1 MHWSER
7 IAREIIERN
16 PNKEE
21 YVCAAGISPSGSVHV
36 GNFRDIAIPY
46 FVSLALKKLG
56 KKSKLLFSWDD
67 FDRLRKVP
75 VNVSNVVEGYEKYI
89 GVPYSQIPCPFDS
102 SLSYAEYFEREFEN
116 SLKTLGVEYDVR
128 YQTKEYLSG
137 RYAKKVQL
145 ALEKRKEI
153 YDIMMSFKTQEANN
167 EDRENYFPVS
177 VYCGDCYKDSTI
189 VKSYNEDT
197 HELTYYCKACKK
209 EETVDVL
216 NYFKIKLVWKV
227 DWPMRWQME
236 NVDFEAGGID
246 HAASGGS
253 YEVDTVLAPK
263 IFGYNAPV
271 FQGYGW
277 LGFQGVSSMH
287 SSSGIN
293 ITPKD
298 ALKLY
303 EPEIL
308 RWLFCKYE
316 PKDAYNFY
324 FDETIIRHYSEF
336 DKGLQSYLDGTCDE
350 NIKNLFDLVLIKK
363 ENKVKTPFG
372 IIASLAPIVDFKL
385 ENLKNCLNKAGV
397 EFNEDSYER
406 LDKVKYWITTYMPQ
420 KMYKLL
426 ENKNT
431 EYINGLSCEEKE
443 TVKKLY
449 SYLKDNDV
457 KEKEVQQYLYDII
470 NDPNLSKK
478 ENMNKQQSY
487 FKIFYNLLFGTNEGP
502 RLYLFFSAS
511 NKNDYLKL
519 LEI

>member
-1 MHWSER
+1 MHWSEK
-7 IAREIIERN
+7 IALKVIERN

-46 FVSLALKKLG
+46 FVCKALQKLG
-56 KKSKLLFSWDD
+56 KKAKLLFSWDD

-75 VNVSNVVEGYEKYI
+75 VNVSNVVSGFEKYI
-89 GVPYSQIPCPFDS
+89 GMPYTQIPCPFDENENYA
-102 SLSYAEYFEREFEN
+102 SYFQKEFE
-116 SLKTLGVEYDVR
+116 SAMKVLGVDYDVR

-137 RYAKKVQL
+137 RYAKNVAY

-153 YDIMMSFKTQEANN
+153 YDILMSFKTQEANN
-167 EDRENYFPVS
+167 DDREKFYPVS
-177 VYCGDCYKDSTI
+177 VYCSGCFKDTTK
-189 VKSYNEDT
+189 VTNYNPQT
-197 HELTYYCKACKK
+197 HELTYFCRECGK
-209 EETVDVL
+209 EETVNVL
-216 NYFKIKLVWKV
+216 EYYKIKLIWKV
-227 DWPMRWQME
+227 DWPMRWRE
-236 NVDFEAGGID
+236 EGVDFEAGGID

-253 YEVDTVLAPK
+253 YDVDTVLSPK
-263 IFGYNAPV
+263 IWGYTAPV

-287 SSSGIN
+287 SSSGLN
-293 ITPKD
+293 ITPNT

-336 DKGLQSYLDGTCDE
+336 DKNLASYLDGTCDE
-350 NIKNLFDLVLIKK
+350 FTKDLFDLVLIKK

-372 IIASLAPIVDFKL
+372 TIASIAPIVDFKL
-385 ENLKNCLNKAGV
+385 DKVKFCLEKAGI
-397 EFNEDSYER
+397 EFDEDSYDRVTRAE
-406 LDKVKYWITTYMPQ
+406 YWIKNYMPQ

-426 ENKNT
+426 ENFNT
-431 EYINGLSCEEKE
+431 EFASTLSEEQKDV
-443 TVKKLY
+443 VKQLY
-449 SYLKDNDV
+449 NYLSSNEV

-470 NDPNLSKK
+470 NNPELSKK
-478 ENMNKQQSY
+478 ENMALQQSY
-487 FKIFYNLLFGTNEGP
+487 FKIFYNLLFGRDDGP
-502 RLYLFFSAS
+502 RLYLFFSAA
-511 NKNDYLKL
+511 NKEDYLKL
-519 LEI
+519 LNV